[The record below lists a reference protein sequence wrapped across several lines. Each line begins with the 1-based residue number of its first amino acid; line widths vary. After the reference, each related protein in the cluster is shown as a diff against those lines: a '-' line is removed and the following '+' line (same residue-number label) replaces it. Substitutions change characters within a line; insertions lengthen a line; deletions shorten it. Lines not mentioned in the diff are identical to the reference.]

1 MQENIEPRCAP
12 EASPETAVADQVSG
26 LVSDKATSEEAVAG
40 GKTTVGW
47 LRSLWHGLDLGLRRA
62 LPGRCGFCLAPA
74 ERDRPWCAACFEALP
89 WNLPA
94 CPSCAEPQPSGSLA
108 AKRCGHCLSRPP
120 AFVRSRVPLRYQDEV
135 AQLMQRFKFHA
146 SPRAGTV
153 LLELF
158 ELGLEQ
164 RMLTWPEALI
174 PVPLHPKRAR
184 ERGFDQADWLARRLA
199 ARHGLRLYRAQRRHH
214 TPSQRG
220 LDRTER
226 FGNLRGAFV
235 IPAALPERV
244 ALLDDVMTTGATLDA
259 LAQACL
265 AAGAR
270 EVEAWALARTPL

>member
-1 MQENIEPRCAP
+1 VTER
-12 EASPETAVADQVSG
+12 
-26 LVSDKATSEEAVAG
+26 
-40 GKTTVGW
+40 KTTISW

-62 LPGRCGFCLAPA
+62 LPGRCGFCLAAA
-74 ERDRPWCAACFEALP
+74 ERDRPWCQACFEALP

-108 AKRCGHCLSRPP
+108 GKRCGHCLSRPP
-120 AFVRSRVPLRYQDEV
+120 AFVRSHVPLRYQDEV

-158 ELGLEQ
+158 ELGQGQQTLA
-164 RMLTWPEALI
+164 WPEALI

-226 FGNLRGAFV
+226 FGNLRDAFV
-235 IPAALPERV
+235 IPGALPERV

-259 LAQACL
+259 LARACL

-270 EVEAWALARTPL
+270 EVEAWALARTPLLDDMASAV